1 LAIGQTP
8 KGDIEKNTFVCYPTF
23 WKKET
28 SCKFNSDIRVGVY
41 KRQDGREL
49 EKGVEC
55 KIA

>member
-1 LAIGQTP
+1 MLCKPKLRVYRNFILLAMIV
-8 KGDIEKNTFVCYPTF
+8 ENA
-23 WKKET
+23 
-28 SCKFNSDIRVGVY
+28 FNSDIRVGVY